1 MRLLIAKGLISIL
14 KACCVLSP
22 WAVLKPVIHLPNVG
36 SRWRLLPAD
45 AHGCLAGKQW
55 ELLWALGGSA
65 FLGQLSFGLRGQSHS
80 CCCSS
85 GVWLLDADTWNKTSD
100 CVLSCCSGWSEGLCS
115 QEPLPCT
122 PRAVP
127 GEAASSALQLS
138 CPLLTRTRAAGIVLC
153 EIRTGARTWNDCG
166 IIESCT
172 LKPPVPEANAAIK
185 NGKQR

>member
-65 FLGQLSFGLRGQSHS
+65 FLGQLSFGLCGQSHS

-115 QEPLPCT
+115 QEGHFPARPERSLGKQPAQHC
-122 PRAVP
+122 
-127 GEAASSALQLS
+127 SSAALCS
-138 CPLLTRTRAAGIVLC
+138 PEPELLELYSVRSGRGPEPEMIVGLLRAAHL
-153 EIRTGARTWNDCG
+153 NH
-166 IIESCT
+166 
-172 LKPPVPEANAAIK
+172 LF
-185 NGKQR
+185 QRLMQQ